1 MALYKQLSGKH
12 HAHGKVYLPGELVEL
27 TEQEAQAFGNKFQ
40 RVETPAPTTPE
51 GGEITPP
58 EGGKKGK

>member
-12 HAHGKVYLPGELVEL
+12 HAHGKVYLPGEFVEL

-40 RVETPAPTTPE
+40 RVETPAPPPADE
-51 GGEITPP
+51 GGETPP
-58 EGGKKGK
+58 DTNKKGK

>member
-40 RVETPAPTTPE
+40 LVETPAPATPE
-51 GGEITPP
+51 GGETPP